1 MCLSHKRPKKERLF
15 EVGKPVP
22 KQVGR
27 KRHLHALD
35 DPSDQVR
42 LPARDGLVPSLVDG
56 LPARLVKSHSA
67 NKARMVRR
75 DLDTVTTAM
84 KRQWFEVQYLELFSG
99 PGLLLDDVTGE
110 EVPGSPLEALSIKRP
125 FDRYVF
131 SDFAGVCAYALT
143 KRIDA
148 QFGARPDV
156 EVLRGDANDLTH
168 LERVC
173 SLINPR
179 ALVIAYLDPAKP
191 NLHFETVRFLAQRFR
206 FIDFIINLPFS
217 GIHRSLAAGGEE
229 NPRLMLNHPNPR
241 ELLHRDEGRTAE
253 NIRAYY
259 DGQLRALGLKHIT
272 RRCVRIAATN
282 SPLYDIVLA
291 SRHPRAIE
299 LWDKANLERKPPAG
313 GVQLG
318 FGDAFE

>member
-1 MCLSHKRPKKERLF
+1 LCVSHKRPKKERLF
-15 EVGKPVP
+15 EVGKPEP

-35 DPSDQVR
+35 DPSEQVH
-42 LPARDGLVPSLVDG
+42 LPARDGLVPALVDG
-56 LPARLVKSHSA
+56 LPARLVKTHSA

-75 DLDTVTTAM
+75 DLGTVSKAM
-84 KRQWFEVQYLELFSG
+84 SRQWFEVHYLELFAG

-110 EVPGSPLEALSIKRP
+110 EVPGSPLEALSISRP
-125 FDRYVF
+125 FDHYVF
-131 SDFAGVCAYALT
+131 SDYAGVCTSALRQ
-143 KRIDA
+143 RIDG
-148 QFGARPDV
+148 QFGPRPDV
-156 EVLRGDANDLTH
+156 DVLRGDANDPAH

-173 SLINPR
+173 SHINPR

-217 GIHRSLAAGGEE
+217 GIHRSLAAGGEDK
-229 NPRLMLNHPNPR
+229 PRLMLNHPNPL

-253 NIRAYY
+253 NIRAHY
-259 DGQLRALGLKHIT
+259 DAQLHTLGLHHRT
-272 RRCVRIAATN
+272 RRCVRTAGTN
-282 SPLYDIVLA
+282 SSLYDIVLA

-299 LWDKANLERKPPAG
+299 LWDKANIEPKPPA